1 MGSTGAEALC
11 TRYGNDG
18 AASYYPF
25 TKVSNDRQHYDDAM
39 LHVRIGDDFTDLSRF
54 NFNVELRGEELLE
67 HSTATGRGPCT
78 GN

>member
-1 MGSTGAEALC
+1 MC

-18 AASYYPF
+18 AASYYPL

-54 NFNVELRGEELLE
+54 NFNVDCAADDFLNVLQMQPDLL
-67 HSTATGRGPCT
+67 
-78 GN
+78 